1 MTGDTYAINLSNIG
15 VEFAALADIFQVLYY
30 HNLMP

>member
-15 VEFAALADIFQVLYY
+15 AEFAALADIIEVLHY
-30 HNLMP
+30 P